1 VTLSSSQ
8 SKTQIFGEEWGARG
22 AGGRG
27 AGRGA
32 EDALPV
38 ASPGVPPRLPRI
50 SSTTSY
56 AERPVTHRLQNIGER
71 MFRAIGVLNE
81 TAGDETTSE
90 QAAGF
95 EAKPELSNRWFR
107 AYRTELGPG
116 ESTPQHRHKA
126 TVVVIQTSDGHGSAT
141 GPMKFELNEPGQW
154 AFFDSGVNHVIKN
167 TGNAR
172 LEFVEVEVRQP
183 TSAR

>member
-1 VTLSSSQ
+1 
-8 SKTQIFGEEWGARG
+8 
-22 AGGRG
+22 
-27 AGRGA
+27 
-32 EDALPV
+32 
-38 ASPGVPPRLPRI
+38 VPPPLPRI

-71 MFRAIGVLNE
+71 LFRAIGVLNE
-81 TAGDETTSE
+81 TPGDETLTE

-95 EAKPELSNRWFR
+95 DAKPELSNRWFR
-107 AYRTELGPG
+107 AYRTAIGPG

-126 TVVVIQTSDGHGSAT
+126 TVVVLQTSEGHGLAT

-154 AFFDSGVNHVIKN
+154 AFFEVGQDHVIKN
-167 TGNAR
+167 TGAAR

-183 TSAR
+183 APGR